1 MSSRSLVLSFF
12 ALVPMLATRSVGAAD
27 GSWDGGSVVLD
38 ATTDSEFL
46 DVGGSG
52 LDVPLGQPVADAS
65 TSALDTGADARV
77 TADARLAVDAN
88 ISADL
93 NPDSPPAVD
102 TGLEVASASDVAFPL
117 DASSSVD
124 GGARGVDGGVDS
136 GPRPILLGDGAAK
149 NLVPDDCGCSVGAFG
164 AGRQSS
170 GLLGLLLVGWA
181 VLRSVRRRGRS

>member
-1 MSSRSLVLSFF
+1 
-12 ALVPMLATRSVGAAD
+12 MLAPRSVGAAD

-38 ATTDSEFL
+38 ATTDGEFL

-52 LDVPLGQPVADAS
+52 PDVPLGQPVADAS
-65 TSALDTGADARV
+65 AGALDSGTDARV

-102 TGLEVASASDVAFPL
+102 TGLEVALASDVAFPL

-124 GGARGVDGGVDS
+124 GGVRGVDGGVDS
-136 GPRPILLGDGAAK
+136 GPKPILLGDGAAK
-149 NLVPDDCGCSVGAFG
+149 NLVPDDRGCSVGAFG
-164 AGRQSS
+164 TGRQSP
-170 GLLGLLLVGWA
+170 GTAALLLLGWV
-181 VLRSVRRRGRS
+181 VVRSVRRRGRS